1 MSDPHDPFDAAP
13 GSPGESGAS
22 PTDSTFDAPDP
33 ALLGGPLAGDDL
45 TTAKQIRQRTSPV
58 TKIIAVLLLGVV
70 AGGGYFAYTRSVAS
84 ETRMDVFGPIAAM
97 EDESQRN
104 AALREVLSDASFE
117 DVKQKA
123 IMNLGHFRDTLAV
136 PQLITSLDQA
146 GVVRRSA
153 AWALGNIGLPDARPA
168 LPKLLEVLPDT
179 DERDKNQ
186 VVWTLALLRAQ
197 DQAAID
203 AIIEGFSRGQLQA
216 IDGFDARVITEVL
229 GLERLS
235 SADLTGSES
244 EAVRLLTAQA
254 LAEVG
259 STDVVTPLQ
268 RMLTNELGKTGEA
281 RSSEVVRAAVAG
293 LGRTGDPSGA
303 RPLFAAL
310 QEEPNLRGTVLDALR
325 ASTSAK
331 DIAVLAEEAEDD
343 EVRRDITTLM
353 AESHDR
359 RVVDALAGL
368 LGDSDLDVRAT
379 AALALAGF
387 GDERATPVL
396 FEMTEVE
403 DNADMVSDAL
413 EHFRFVATPEISRRL
428 ADMIDTHTFRRSAIL
443 RALGATGDPAAAR
456 YVAEELDGDDGA
468 VAARALAELD
478 HGPSFDKLLRQVE
491 RPSDLDMTAT
501 NAAERSVVNE
511 DVLRARKAAIKAM
524 GYYGRNEAIEGLM
537 AVVEDDK
544 DDYELRGAAATAIGQ
559 IGDLEALRD
568 VLAKVR
574 DESLSE
580 AARRYYVQAL
590 WQRPRKELD
599 SLLLDLMESR
609 APNDVRR
616 AAALALGYAAEEG
629 NDARLVAMLGDR
641 TVPTLEDPSPRRN
654 AAIAISLGGG
664 EEAVAALLEVLAV
677 DGDTREVLQNAVMN
691 EENDW
696 FNLITTEMFEEGA
709 VWSRLRAA
717 EQLREGDGRNTY
729 SYAWAKAVSVLRSGW
744 DGVGG
749 MQPQAIRDALYDALT
764 GARDD
769 HRGYAA
775 AVLAEMPERG
785 LLLRA
790 RDEGGDGGEAARA
803 ALNAGRR

>member
-1 MSDPHDPFDAAP
+1 MSDPNDPFDAGSAP
-13 GSPGESGAS
+13 SADPGAS
-22 PTDSTFDAPDP
+22 FDPPGDPVDP

-45 TTAKQIRQRTSPV
+45 TTAKQIRRRTSPV
-58 TKIIAVLLLGVV
+58 TKIIGVLMVALVV
-70 AGGGYFAYTRSVAS
+70 GGGYFAYTRSVAS

-104 AALREVLSDASFE
+104 AALRDVLADATFE

-123 IMNLGHFRDTLAV
+123 IMNLGHYRDTVAI
-136 PQLITSLDQA
+136 PQLITSLDEA

-153 AWALGNIGLPDARPA
+153 AWALGNIGLPDAGSA

-179 DERDKNQ
+179 DERDRNQ
-186 VVWTLALLRAQ
+186 VVWTLALLRSQ

-203 AIIEGFSRGQLQA
+203 AIIDGFSRGQLQA
-216 IDGFDARVITEVL
+216 IDSFDARVITEVM

-235 SADLTGSES
+235 SSDLTGSES

-268 RMLTNELGKTGEA
+268 RMLTSELRKTGDD
-281 RSSEVVRAAVAG
+281 RSTEVVRATVSG
-293 LGRTGDPSGA
+293 LGRTGDPTGA
-303 RPLFAAL
+303 RPLFSAL
-310 QEEPNLRGTVLDALR
+310 QQEPNLRGTILDALR
-325 ASTSAK
+325 ASTSAT
-331 DIAVLAEEAEDD
+331 DIAVLVTEAEDD
-343 EVRRDITTLM
+343 EVRRDIASLM
-353 AESHDR
+353 AESHAR

-379 AALALAGF
+379 AALALASF

-403 DNADMVSDAL
+403 DNSDMVSDAL

-428 ADMIDTHTFRRSAIL
+428 AEMIDTHTFRRSAIL

-456 YVAEELDGDDGA
+456 YVAAELDGDDGA

-478 HGPSFDKLLRQVE
+478 HRPSFDKLMRQIE
-491 RPSDLDMTAT
+491 RPRDLDMAAT

-524 GYYGRNEAIEGLM
+524 GYYGRTDAIEALM
-537 AVVEDDK
+537 TVVEDDN

-559 IGDLEALRD
+559 VGDVEALRD

-599 SLLLDLMESR
+599 PLLLDLMESR

-616 AAALALGYAAEEG
+616 AAALALGYAAEPG
-629 NDARLVAMLGDR
+629 NDTRLVAMLGDR
-641 TVPTLEDPSPRRN
+641 TVPTLEDPTQRRN

-664 EEAVAALLEVLAV
+664 REAVSALLEVLAV
-677 DGDTREVLQNAVMN
+677 DGDTREVLQNSVMN

-696 FNLITTEMFEEGA
+696 FNLITTEMFEDGA
-709 VWSRLRAA
+709 VWRRLRAA

-729 SYAWAKAVSVLRSGW
+729 SYSWTKAVSVLRSGW

-749 MQPQAIRDALYDALT
+749 MQPQAIRDALYDALM
-764 GARDD
+764 GANEDYR
-769 HRGYAA
+769 RYAA

-790 RDEGGDGGEAARA
+790 RDEGGEGGEAARV
-803 ALNAGRR
+803 ALNAGQS